1 MFSEFDV
8 SVGAASG
15 SGGTR
20 ATVEAVVRN
29 ASRGGELGRNIR
41 PNADQG
47 LDVRTLP
54 ASGTVIVPM
63 GVVFDVPPPRDQVE
77 LTVTVTATD
86 GRVGSVTTPLLVG
99 GSDPG
104 A

>member
-63 GVVFDVPPPRDQVE
+63 GVVFDVPPPRDQGE